1 MRDVCVRVCAW
12 AGSIAML
19 RKQIELKQKEA
30 AAAAKSKATDQNV
43 SNGSGNGAD
52 GDDAHH
58 DADDVAVGDAPAAVD
73 DDTVDAAVD
82 TIANADSA
90 VEDDADD
97 ALFGTPKRSL
107 VFLESGSP
115 IPGLVLSGGKRPHLK
130 EGAGR
135 RDRES
140 AHLAEHQTRCMHVR
154 AVRVILFSWSRSW
167 RPQHAQMPS

>member
-1 MRDVCVRVCAW
+1 
-12 AGSIAML
+12 ML

-43 SNGSGNGAD
+43 SNGSDNGAD
-52 GDDAHH
+52 GDDAHR
-58 DADDVAVGDAPAAVD
+58 DADDVAVGDAPAADD

-115 IPGLVLSGGKRPHLK
+115 IPGLVLSGKTHRT

-135 RDRES
+135 KDRGS
-140 AHLAEHQTRCMHVR
+140 AHLAEHRTRCMHVR
-154 AVRVILFSWSRSW
+154 AVRVILFSWCRSCQDLR
-167 RPQHAQMPS
+167 RPQHAKLTILPS